1 MGIIPTTKPGNS
13 TEYCSKYC
21 SNSNL
26 TMPTTNSTTIT
37 PTTKPGNNTG
47 NSTTK
52 STTIKPTT
60 KPGNSTEYCSKYCS
74 NSNSTKPTTNSTT
87 TTPTTKPGNNTG
99 NSTKTTTKPTT
110 GKPTTNSTSKYFLGI
125 KGNTQH
131 GCQNATTH
139 QQGKD
144 ILNKDV
150 CKAACNALGID
161 IGKLKDDKICYVGGD
176 RKCRQTGTPGAGAT
190 LVCNKN
196 A

>member
-1 MGIIPTTKPGNS
+1 MGTTKPTTSIPTTKPGNS
-13 TEYCSKYC
+13 TMYCCKYC
-21 SNSNL
+21 SNSNS

-37 PTTKPGNNTG
+37 T
-47 NSTTK
+47 
-52 STTIKPTT
+52 
-60 KPGNSTEYCSKYCS
+60 
-74 NSNSTKPTTNSTT
+74 
-87 TTPTTKPGNNTG
+87 TTKPGNNTG
-99 NSTKTTTKPTT
+99 NSTKPTKKPTTTIPTTKPGNSTGNSTKPTTKPTT
-110 GKPTTNSTSKYFLGI
+110 VKPTTNSTSKYFLGI